1 MREKFR
7 SLDTVGVPLDRANVD
22 TDAIIPAR
30 YLKTIKRTGLGE
42 GLFYAWRFDA
52 DGSPRPDFPLNR
64 PEYRDG
70 RVLVA
75 WENFGCGSSREH
87 AVWAL
92 MDFGFRAVVA
102 PSYSDIFYSNC
113 MKNGMLPVRLSTEE
127 VRSLIDA
134 LLSAPG
140 ARVKIDLPGQTV
152 TGPGGDI
159 YPFLIDPFPKT
170 CLLEGLDEI
179 ALTLASAGE
188 IDRYERERRKV
199 TPWLFRDL
207 PG

>member
-1 MREKFR
+1 MREKFL

-30 YLKTIKRTGLGE
+30 YLKTVKRTGLGD

-52 DGSPRPDFPLNR
+52 DGAARPDFPINR
-64 PEYRDG
+64 PEYRG
-70 RVLVA
+70 GQALVA

-92 MDFGFRAVVA
+92 MDFGFRAVIA
-102 PSYSDIFYSNC
+102 PSYSDIFYNNC
-113 MKNGMLPVRLSTEE
+113 MKNGMLPVTLPPEE

-134 LLSAPG
+134 LLAAPG
-140 ARVKIDLPGQTV
+140 ARVRVDLQGQTV
-152 TGPGGDI
+152 TGPGGET
-159 YPFLIDPFPKT
+159 YSFLIDPFPKQ

-179 ALTLASAGE
+179 ALTLASEAE
-188 IDRYERERRKV
+188 IERYERERRKV

-207 PG
+207 SG